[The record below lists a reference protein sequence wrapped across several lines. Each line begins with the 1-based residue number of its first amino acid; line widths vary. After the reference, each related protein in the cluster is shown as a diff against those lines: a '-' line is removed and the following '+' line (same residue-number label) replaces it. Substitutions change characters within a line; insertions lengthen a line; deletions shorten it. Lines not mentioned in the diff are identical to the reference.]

1 MAQRRQRLGESQREG
16 GGRAMTLN
24 PTTSSATELARAIV
38 QSCLD
43 SGVEN
48 VVIAPGSRNAP
59 LSWAFAQAEKAGLVK
74 IQVRIDERD
83 AGFLALGIAKATR
96 KPVPVV
102 VTSGSAVANLLPAI
116 VEAFHSAVPVIVLS
130 ADRPASARG
139 KSAPQTIN
147 QFGMFGSFVKTQIDV
162 AVESIKISEVSKVIE
177 SALTSHPG
185 PVQVNV
191 QFELPLMP
199 ELENL
204 EWKPVT
210 PSLKAIPKI
219 ECDQKRIEVSSRG
232 IFVIGDNVDIESVEE
247 LNVISQEIGWPI
259 IWEPTANAH
268 MFENSISHGVVLLQ
282 AGIAPKVE
290 VVVTLGTVGLSR
302 AILGLLKSVP
312 IHLAIHSATS
322 GPDLPDPVSSA
333 KEIFECVPK
342 LETAVDSEWLSQWQ
356 LLDNKAATVVA
367 AALAPDTLTGPSA
380 AQLVW
385 ELTGNNDQLFVA
397 ASWPVRH
404 LESYAGK
411 RLGLQVFGNRG
422 ANGIDGLISTAI
434 GVGIGTGNRTVLLM
448 GDIAFLHDLSGLNL
462 GEGQAQPDLT
472 VVVLDNNGSGIFSQL
487 EQGADAYQEHYEK
500 VFGTPHGKDLW
511 VIAESLGIPA
521 KQVTSKTELKFAL
534 ESFEKTPGIKVIVCL
549 TGQRNVENDLIKQ
562 IISQVKNS

>member
-1 MAQRRQRLGESQREG
+1 
-16 GGRAMTLN
+16 MTAN
-24 PTTSSATELARAIV
+24 EMTSTALARSIV

-43 SGVEN
+43 SGVEQ

-83 AGFLALGIAKATR
+83 AGFLALGIAKATK

-102 VTSGSAVANLLPAI
+102 VTSGSAVANLMPAI
-116 VEAFHSAVPVIVLS
+116 VEAFHSAIPVIVLS

-139 KSAPQTIN
+139 KSGPQTIN
-147 QFGMFGSFVKTQIDV
+147 QFGLFGTFVKSQVDV
-162 AVESIKISEVSKVIE
+162 AIGSTAALDISKVIE
-177 SALTSHPG
+177 STVSGRPG

-199 ELENL
+199 DVKEM
-204 EWKPVT
+204 EWQPKT
-210 PSLKAIPKI
+210 PSLTAISKT
-219 ECDQKRIEVSSRG
+219 ECDQKEIEVSAHG
-232 IFVIGDNVDIESVEE
+232 IFVVGDNSDPEAVEE
-247 LNVISQEIGWPI
+247 INQISQKIGWPI

-268 MFENSISHGVVLLQ
+268 MLTNAISHGVVLLQ
-282 AGIAPKVE
+282 ADIVPKID

-312 IHLAIHSATS
+312 THLAIHSATAGS
-322 GPDLPDPVSSA
+322 DLPDPVSSA

-342 LETAVDSEWLSQWQ
+342 LTTQLDSEWLSQWQ
-356 LLDNKAATVVA
+356 ALDSKATTSIAT
-367 AALAPDTLTGPSA
+367 ALAPDTLSGPSA

-385 ELTGNNDQLFVA
+385 NQAGEADQLMVA

-404 LESYAGK
+404 LEAYAAK
-411 RLGLQVFGNRG
+411 RKGLQVFGNRG
-422 ANGIDGLISTAI
+422 ANGIDGLISTAT
-434 GVGIGTGNRTVLLM
+434 GLGIGNKKRTILLM
-448 GDIAFLHDLSGLNL
+448 GDIAFLHDLGGLNL
-462 GEGQAQPDLT
+462 GEGQDQPNLT

-487 EQGADAYQEHYEK
+487 EQGANEYQEHYEK

-521 KQVTSKTELKFAL
+521 KQVSTKTELKFAL
-534 ESFEKTPGIKVIVCL
+534 ESFEKMPGIKVIVCL
-549 TGQRNVENDLIKQ
+549 TGDRSAENDLIKQ
-562 IISQVKNS
+562 IVTQVKSN

>member
-1 MAQRRQRLGESQREG
+1 
-16 GGRAMTLN
+16 MTIN
-24 PTTSSATELARAIV
+24 NATRSARAIV

-43 SGVEN
+43 SGAEH

-59 LSWAFAQAEKAGLVK
+59 LSWAFAQAEKAGLIK

-83 AGFLALGIAKATR
+83 AGFLALGIAKATG

-147 QFGMFGSFVKTQIDV
+147 QFGMFGTFVKSQIDV
-162 AVESIKISEVSKVIE
+162 APDQTDLTEVSKVIN
-177 SALTSHPG
+177 LTITNRPG

-191 QFELPLMP
+191 QFELPLLP
-199 ELENL
+199 DLENL
-204 EWKPVT
+204 DWQPKP
-210 PSLKAIPKI
+210 PSLKSFSKT
-219 ECDQKRIEVSSRG
+219 DLKQKQISVPARG
-232 IFVIGDNVDIESVEE
+232 IFVVGDNADPESVREIDQ
-247 LNVISQEIGWPI
+247 ISQAIGWPVL
-259 IWEPTANAH
+259 WEPTANAH
-268 MFENSISHGVVLLQ
+268 LLQNSISHGVVLLQ
-282 AGIAPKVE
+282 ADIAPKVDA
-290 VVVTLGTVGLSR
+290 VVTFGTVGLSR
-302 AILGLLKSVP
+302 VILGLLKSAP

-322 GPDLPDPVSSA
+322 GSDLPDPVSSA
-333 KEIFECVPK
+333 KEIFDCVPK
-342 LETAVDSEWLSQWQ
+342 LETKTDPEWLSQWQ
-356 LLDNKAATVVA
+356 VLDHKAATAVA
-367 AALAPDTLTGPSA
+367 TALSPDTLTGPSA

-385 ELTGNNDQLFVA
+385 DQTGKDDQLFVA

-404 LESYAGK
+404 LEAYAAK
-411 RLGLQVFGNRG
+411 RDGLHVFGNRG

-434 GVGIGTGNRTVLLM
+434 GVGIGTSKRTVLLM
-448 GDIAFLHDLSGLNL
+448 GDIAFLHDLGGLNL
-462 GEGQAQPDLT
+462 GEEQAAPNLT

-487 EQGADAYQEHYEK
+487 EQGADEYQEHYEK

-521 KQVTSKTELKFAL
+521 KQVTTKTELKFAL
-534 ESFEKTPGIKVIVCL
+534 ESFEKMPGIKVIVCL
-549 TGQRNVENDLIKQ
+549 TGDRSAENDLIKQ
-562 IISQVKNS
+562 IVTQVKSS

>member
-1 MAQRRQRLGESQREG
+1 MTSQ
-16 GGRAMTLN
+16 
-24 PTTSSATELARAIV
+24 TTATELARAVV

-59 LSWAFAQAEKAGLVK
+59 LSWAFAQAEKAGLLK

-102 VTSGSAVANLLPAI
+102 VTSGSAVANLMPAI
-116 VEAFHSAVPVIVLS
+116 VEAFHSAIPVIVLS

-147 QFGMFGSFVKTQIDV
+147 QFGLFGSFVKSQMDLSADGLKV
-162 AVESIKISEVSKVIE
+162 SEIGKVID
-177 SALTSHPG
+177 SAVTGHPG

-199 ELENL
+199 NPNNL
-204 EWKPVT
+204 DWQPKPPV
-210 PSLKAIPKI
+210 LKFPLKT
-219 ECDQKRIEVSSRG
+219 ESHQKSIATESRG
-232 IFVIGDNVDIESVEE
+232 IFVIGDNADDEAVEE
-247 LNVISQEIGWPI
+247 INQISKLIGWPI

-282 AGIAPKVE
+282 AGIAPKVD

-312 IHLAIHSATS
+312 THLAIHSSIAGT
-322 GPDLPDPVSSA
+322 DLPDPVTSA

-342 LETAVDSEWLSQWQ
+342 IETTVDSEWVKQWQ
-356 LLDNKAATVVA
+356 TLDQKAATVVA
-367 AALAPDTLTGPSA
+367 TALAPDTLTGPSA

-385 ELTGNNDQLFVA
+385 NQTGDVDQLFVA

-404 LESYAGK
+404 LEAYAAK
-411 RLGLQVFGNRG
+411 RNGLHVYGNRG
-422 ANGIDGLISTAI
+422 TNGIDGLISTA
-434 GVGIGTGNRTVLLM
+434 VGIGIGTKKRTVLLM
-448 GDIAFLHDLSGLNL
+448 GDIAFLHDLGGLNV
-462 GEGQAQPDLT
+462 GEGQEQPDLT
-472 VVVLDNNGSGIFSQL
+472 IVVLDNNGSGIFSQL
-487 EQGADAYQEHYEK
+487 EQGADEYQEHYEK

-511 VIAESLGIPA
+511 VISESLGIPA
-521 KQVTSKTELKFAL
+521 KQVTTKTELKFAL
-534 ESFEKTPGIKVIVCL
+534 ESFEKMPGIKVIVCL
-549 TGQRNVENDLIKQ
+549 TGDRNGENDLIKQ
-562 IISQVKNS
+562 IVSQVRNS

>member
-1 MAQRRQRLGESQREG
+1 MTPN
-16 GGRAMTLN
+16 AM
-24 PTTSSATELARAIV
+24 TSSATGLARAIV

-83 AGFLALGIAKATR
+83 AGFLALGIAKATK

-102 VTSGSAVANLLPAI
+102 VTSGSAVANLMPAI
-116 VEAFHSAVPVIVLS
+116 VEAFHSAVPVIVIS
-130 ADRPASARG
+130 ADRPESVRG

-147 QFGMFGSFVKTQIDV
+147 QFGMFGTFVKTQIDV
-162 AVESIKISEVSKVIE
+162 ASESTEISEVGNAIYLSM
-177 SALTSHPG
+177 TSRPG

-191 QFELPLMP
+191 QFEPPLMP
-199 ELENL
+199 EMENMD
-204 EWKPVT
+204 WQPVT
-210 PSLKAIPKI
+210 PSLRTIPKV
-219 ECDQKRIEVSSRG
+219 ECDHKRIEVSPRG
-232 IFVIGDNVDIESVEE
+232 IFLIGDNSDIESVEE
-247 LNVISQEIGWPI
+247 INLISQEIGWPI
-259 IWEPTANAH
+259 LWEPTANAH

-282 AGIAPKVE
+282 SGLAPKVD

-302 AILGLLKSVP
+302 AVLGLLKSVP

-333 KEIFECVPK
+333 HEIFECVPK
-342 LETAVDSEWLSQWQ
+342 LETTIDPNWLSQWQ
-356 LLDNKAATVVA
+356 LLDSNASTAISAT
-367 AALAPDTLTGPSA
+367 LAPDTLSGPSA
-380 AQLVW
+380 AQFVW
-385 ELTGNNDQLFVA
+385 QLAGDDDQLFVA

-404 LESYAGK
+404 LEAYATK
-411 RLGLQVFGNRG
+411 RNGLQVFGNRG

-434 GVGIGTGNRTVLLM
+434 GIGIGTGNRTVLLM
-448 GDIAFLHDLSGLNL
+448 GDVAFLHDLGGLNL
-462 GEGQAQPDLT
+462 GEGQEQPNLT

-487 EQGADAYQEHYEK
+487 EQGADLYQEHYEK

-521 KQVTSKTELKFAL
+521 KQVSTKTELKFAL
-534 ESFEKTPGIKVIVCL
+534 ASFEKTPGIKVIVCL
-549 TGQRNVENDLIKQ
+549 TGARNAENDLIKQ
-562 IISQVKNS
+562 IISQVRNS

>member
-1 MAQRRQRLGESQREG
+1 
-16 GGRAMTLN
+16 MTIN
-24 PTTSSATELARAIV
+24 NATRSARAIV

-43 SGVEN
+43 SGVEH

-59 LSWAFAQAEKAGLVK
+59 LSWAFAQAEKVGLIK

-83 AGFLALGIAKATR
+83 AGFLALGIAKATG

-147 QFGMFGSFVKTQIDV
+147 QYGIFGTFVKSQIDV
-162 AVESIKISEVSKVIE
+162 APDQTNLTQVSKVID
-177 SALTSHPG
+177 STITNRPG

-191 QFELPLMP
+191 QFELPLLP
-199 ELENL
+199 DLENL
-204 EWKPVT
+204 DWQPKP
-210 PSLKAIPKI
+210 PSLKTISKT
-219 ECDQKRIEVSSRG
+219 DLKQKQIAVPARG
-232 IFVIGDNVDIESVEE
+232 IFVVGDNADPESVREIDQ
-247 LNVISQEIGWPI
+247 ISQAIGWPI

-268 MFENSISHGVVLLQ
+268 MLQNSISHGVVLLQ
-282 AGIAPKVE
+282 ADIAPKVDA
-290 VVVTLGTVGLSR
+290 VVTFGTVGLSR
-302 AILGLLKSVP
+302 VILGLLKSVP
-312 IHLAIHSATS
+312 IHLAIHSASS
-322 GPDLPDPVSSA
+322 GSDLPDPVSSA
-333 KEIFECVPK
+333 KEIFDCVPK
-342 LETAVDSEWLSQWQ
+342 LETTTDPAWLSQWQ
-356 LLDNKAATVVA
+356 LLDHKAATAVA
-367 AALAPDTLTGPSA
+367 TALTPDTLTGPSA

-385 ELTGNNDQLFVA
+385 DQTGKDDQLFVA

-404 LESYAGK
+404 LEAYAAK
-411 RLGLQVFGNRG
+411 RDGLHVFGNRG

-434 GVGIGTGNRTVLLM
+434 GVGIGTSKRTVLLM
-448 GDIAFLHDLSGLNL
+448 GDIAFLHDLGGLNL
-462 GEGQAQPDLT
+462 GEEQDAPNLT

-487 EQGADAYQEHYEK
+487 EQGAAEYQEHYEK

-521 KQVTSKTELKFAL
+521 KQVSTKTEFKFAL
-534 ESFEKTPGIKVIVCL
+534 QSFEKTPGIKVIVCL
-549 TGQRNVENDLIKQ
+549 TGQRKHENDLIKQ
-562 IISQVKNS
+562 IVAQVRNS

>member
-1 MAQRRQRLGESQREG
+1 MTSQ
-16 GGRAMTLN
+16 
-24 PTTSSATELARAIV
+24 TTATELARAVV

-59 LSWAFAQAEKAGLVK
+59 LSWAFAQAEKAGLLK

-102 VTSGSAVANLLPAI
+102 VTSGSAVANLMPAI
-116 VEAFHSAVPVIVLS
+116 VEAFHSAIPVIVLS

-147 QFGMFGSFVKTQIDV
+147 QFGLFGSFVKSQMDLSADGLKV
-162 AVESIKISEVSKVIE
+162 SEIGKVIG
-177 SALTSHPG
+177 SAVTGHPG

-199 ELENL
+199 DPKNL
-204 EWKPVT
+204 DWQPKPPV
-210 PSLKAIPKI
+210 LKFPLKT
-219 ECDQKRIEVSSRG
+219 ESHQKSIATQPRG
-232 IFVIGDNVDIESVEE
+232 IFVIGDNADAEAVEE
-247 LNVISQEIGWPI
+247 INQISKLIGWPI

-282 AGIAPKVE
+282 AGIAPKVD

-312 IHLAIHSATS
+312 THLAIHSSIAGT
-322 GPDLPDPVSSA
+322 DLPDPVTSA

-342 LETAVDSEWLSQWQ
+342 IETTVDSEWLKQWQ
-356 LLDNKAATVVA
+356 TLDQKAATVVA
-367 AALAPDTLTGPSA
+367 NALAPDTLTGPSA

-385 ELTGNNDQLFVA
+385 NQTGDVDQLFVA

-404 LESYAGK
+404 LEAYAAK
-411 RLGLQVFGNRG
+411 RNGLHVYGNRG
-422 ANGIDGLISTAI
+422 TNGIDGLISTTI
-434 GVGIGTGNRTVLLM
+434 GIGIGTKKRTVLLM
-448 GDIAFLHDLSGLNL
+448 GDIAFLHDLGGLNI
-462 GEGQAQPDLT
+462 GEGQEQPDLT
-472 VVVLDNNGSGIFSQL
+472 IVVLDNNGSGIFSQL
-487 EQGADAYQEHYEK
+487 EQGADEYQEHYEK

-511 VIAESLGIPA
+511 VISESLGIPA
-521 KQVTSKTELKFAL
+521 KQVTTKTELKFAL
-534 ESFEKTPGIKVIVCL
+534 ESFEKMPGIKVIVCL
-549 TGQRNVENDLIKQ
+549 TGDRNGENDLIKQ
-562 IISQVKNS
+562 IVSQVRNS

>member
-1 MAQRRQRLGESQREG
+1 
-16 GGRAMTLN
+16 MT
-24 PTTSSATELARAIV
+24 ATEMTSTALARSIV

-43 SGVEN
+43 SGVEQ

-83 AGFLALGIAKATR
+83 AGFLALGIAKATK

-102 VTSGSAVANLLPAI
+102 VTSGSAVANLMPAI
-116 VEAFHSAVPVIVLS
+116 VEAFHSAIPVIVLS

-139 KSAPQTIN
+139 KSGPQTIN
-147 QFGMFGSFVKTQIDV
+147 QFGLFGTFVKSQVDV
-162 AVESIKISEVSKVIE
+162 AIGSTAALDISKVIE
-177 SALTSHPG
+177 STVSGRPG

-199 ELENL
+199 DVKEM
-204 EWKPVT
+204 EWQPKT
-210 PSLKAIPKI
+210 PSLTAISKT
-219 ECDQKRIEVSSRG
+219 ECDQKEIEVSGHG
-232 IFVIGDNVDIESVEE
+232 IFVVGDNSDPEAVEE
-247 LNVISQEIGWPI
+247 INQISQKIGWPI

-268 MFENSISHGVVLLQ
+268 MLTNAISHGVVLLQ
-282 AGIAPKVE
+282 ADIVPKID

-312 IHLAIHSATS
+312 THLAIHSATAGS
-322 GPDLPDPVSSA
+322 DLPDPVSSA

-342 LETAVDSEWLSQWQ
+342 LTTQLDSEWLSQWQ
-356 LLDNKAATVVA
+356 ALDSKAAISIAT
-367 AALAPDTLTGPSA
+367 ALAPDTLSGPSA

-385 ELTGNNDQLFVA
+385 NQAGEADQLMVA

-404 LESYAGK
+404 LEAYAAK
-411 RLGLQVFGNRG
+411 RKGLQVFGNRG
-422 ANGIDGLISTAI
+422 ANGIDGLISTAT
-434 GVGIGTGNRTVLLM
+434 GLGIGNKKRTILLM
-448 GDIAFLHDLSGLNL
+448 GDIAFLHDLGGLNL
-462 GEGQAQPDLT
+462 GEGQDQPNLT

-487 EQGADAYQEHYEK
+487 EQGANEYQEHYEK

-521 KQVTSKTELKFAL
+521 KQVSTKTELKFAL
-534 ESFEKTPGIKVIVCL
+534 ESFEKMPGIKVIVCL
-549 TGQRNVENDLIKQ
+549 TGDRSAENDLIKQ
-562 IISQVKNS
+562 IVTQVKSN

>member
-1 MAQRRQRLGESQREG
+1 
-16 GGRAMTLN
+16 MTIN
-24 PTTSSATELARAIV
+24 NATRSARAIV

-43 SGVEN
+43 SGVEH

-59 LSWAFAQAEKAGLVK
+59 LSWAFAQAEKAGLIK

-83 AGFLALGIAKATR
+83 AGFLALGIAKVTG

-147 QFGMFGSFVKTQIDV
+147 QFGIFGTFVKSQIDV
-162 AVESIKISEVSKVIE
+162 SPDQTDLSEVSKVID
-177 SALTSHPG
+177 LTITNRPG

-191 QFELPLMP
+191 QFELPLLP
-199 ELENL
+199 DLENL
-204 EWKPVT
+204 AWQPKP
-210 PSLKAIPKI
+210 PSLKSISKTKI
-219 ECDQKRIEVSSRG
+219 EQKQIAVPARG
-232 IFVIGDNVDIESVEE
+232 IFVVGDNADPESVREIDQ
-247 LNVISQEIGWPI
+247 ISQAIGWPVL
-259 IWEPTANAH
+259 WEPTANAH
-268 MFENSISHGVVLLQ
+268 MLKNSISHGVVLLQ
-282 AGIAPKVE
+282 ADIAPKVDA
-290 VVVTLGTVGLSR
+290 VVTFGTVGLSR
-302 AILGLLKSVP
+302 VILGLLKSVP

-322 GPDLPDPVSSA
+322 GSDLPDPVSSA
-333 KEIFECVPK
+333 KEIFDCVPK
-342 LETAVDSEWLSQWQ
+342 LETKIDPAWLSQWQ
-356 LLDNKAATVVA
+356 QLDHKAATAVA
-367 AALAPDTLTGPSA
+367 TALTPDTLTGPSA

-385 ELTGNNDQLFVA
+385 DQTGKDDQLFVA

-404 LESYAGK
+404 LEAYAAK
-411 RLGLQVFGNRG
+411 RDGLHVFGNRG

-434 GVGIGTGNRTVLLM
+434 GVGIGTSKRTVLLM
-448 GDIAFLHDLSGLNL
+448 GDIAFLHDLGGLNL
-462 GEGQAQPDLT
+462 GEEQAAPNLT

-487 EQGADAYQEHYEK
+487 EQGADEYQEHYEK

-534 ESFEKTPGIKVIVCL
+534 QSFEKTPGIKVIVCL
-549 TGQRNVENDLIKQ
+549 TGQRKHENDLIKQ
-562 IISQVKNS
+562 IVAQVRNS

>member
-1 MAQRRQRLGESQREG
+1 MKI
-16 GGRAMTLN
+16 N
-24 PTTSSATELARAIV
+24 NATRSARAIV

-43 SGVEN
+43 SGAEH

-59 LSWAFAQAEKAGLVK
+59 LSWAFAQAEKAGLIK

-83 AGFLALGIAKATR
+83 AGFLALGIAKATG

-147 QFGMFGSFVKTQIDV
+147 QFGMFGTFVKSQIDV
-162 AVESIKISEVSKVIE
+162 APDQTDLTEVSNVIN
-177 SALTSHPG
+177 LTITNRPG

-191 QFELPLMP
+191 QFELPLLP
-199 ELENL
+199 DLENL
-204 EWKPVT
+204 DWQPKP
-210 PSLKAIPKI
+210 PSLKSFSKT
-219 ECDQKRIEVSSRG
+219 DLKQKQISVPARG
-232 IFVIGDNVDIESVEE
+232 IFVVGDNADPESVREIDQ
-247 LNVISQEIGWPI
+247 ISQAIGWPVL
-259 IWEPTANAH
+259 WEPTANAH
-268 MFENSISHGVVLLQ
+268 LLQNSISHGVVLLQ
-282 AGIAPKVE
+282 ADIAPKVDA
-290 VVVTLGTVGLSR
+290 VVTFGTVGLSR
-302 AILGLLKSVP
+302 VILGLLKSAP

-322 GPDLPDPVSSA
+322 GSDLPDPVSSA
-333 KEIFECVPK
+333 KEIFDCVPK
-342 LETAVDSEWLSQWQ
+342 LETKTDPEWLSQWQ
-356 LLDNKAATVVA
+356 VLDHKAATAVA
-367 AALAPDTLTGPSA
+367 TALSPDTLTGPSA

-385 ELTGNNDQLFVA
+385 DQTGKDDQLFVA

-404 LESYAGK
+404 LEAYAAK
-411 RLGLQVFGNRG
+411 RDGLHVFGNRG

-434 GVGIGTGNRTVLLM
+434 GVGIGTSKRTVLLM
-448 GDIAFLHDLSGLNL
+448 GDIAFLHDLGGLNL
-462 GEGQAQPDLT
+462 GEEQAAPNLT

-487 EQGADAYQEHYEK
+487 EQGADEYQEHYEK

-521 KQVTSKTELKFAL
+521 KQVTTKTELKFAL
-534 ESFEKTPGIKVIVCL
+534 QSFEKTPGIKVIVCL
-549 TGQRNVENDLIKQ
+549 TGERKHENDLIKQ
-562 IISQVKNS
+562 IVAQVRNS

>member
-1 MAQRRQRLGESQREG
+1 MTSQ
-16 GGRAMTLN
+16 
-24 PTTSSATELARAIV
+24 TTATELARAVV

-48 VVIAPGSRNAP
+48 VVISPGSRNAP
-59 LSWAFAQAEKAGLVK
+59 LSWAFAQAEKAGLLK

-102 VTSGSAVANLLPAI
+102 VTSGSAVANLMPAI
-116 VEAFHSAVPVIVLS
+116 VEAFHSAIPVIVLS
-130 ADRPASARG
+130 ADRPESARG

-147 QFGMFGSFVKTQIDV
+147 QFGLFGSFVKSQMDLSADGLKV
-162 AVESIKISEVSKVIE
+162 SEIGKVID
-177 SALTSHPG
+177 SAVTGHPG

-199 ELENL
+199 DPKNL
-204 EWKPVT
+204 DWQPKPPV
-210 PSLKAIPKI
+210 LKFPLKT
-219 ECDQKRIEVSSRG
+219 ESHQKSIATESRG
-232 IFVIGDNVDIESVEE
+232 IFVIGDNADDEAVDEI
-247 LNVISQEIGWPI
+247 NQISKLIGWPI

-282 AGIAPKVE
+282 AGIAPKVD

-312 IHLAIHSATS
+312 THLAIHSSIAGT
-322 GPDLPDPVSSA
+322 DLPDPVTSA

-342 LETAVDSEWLSQWQ
+342 IETTVDSEWLKQWQ
-356 LLDNKAATVVA
+356 TLDQKAATVVA
-367 AALAPDTLTGPSA
+367 NALAPDTLTGPSA

-385 ELTGNNDQLFVA
+385 NQTGDVDQLFVA

-404 LESYAGK
+404 LEAYAAK
-411 RLGLQVFGNRG
+411 RNGLHVYGNRG
-422 ANGIDGLISTAI
+422 TNGIDGLISTA
-434 GVGIGTGNRTVLLM
+434 VGIGIGTKKRTVLLM
-448 GDIAFLHDLSGLNL
+448 GDIAFLHDLGGLNI
-462 GEGQAQPDLT
+462 GEGQEQPDLT
-472 VVVLDNNGSGIFSQL
+472 IVVLDNNGSGIFSQL
-487 EQGADAYQEHYEK
+487 EQGADEYQEHYEK

-511 VIAESLGIPA
+511 VISESLGIPA
-521 KQVTSKTELKFAL
+521 KQVTTKTELKFAL
-534 ESFEKTPGIKVIVCL
+534 ESFEKMPGIKVIVCL
-549 TGQRNVENDLIKQ
+549 TGDRNGENDLIKQ
-562 IISQVKNS
+562 IVSQVRNS